1 MRCIWAVCFVFLICL
16 GFGQL
21 SEKDRPFVQSKR
33 RAIVV
38 GIGDYEKLA
47 KLTYPKSD
55 AEKFRNRLIEVLRFE
70 PKEITTLVDKSD
82 KQSIEKSFDAA
93 VHEPSLL
100 SGDLFI
106 VYFSGHGIG
115 TSEGD
120 FLCPVDFD
128 PKKPAET
135 GISINKFIQSIV
147 DAKLRNVLIIA
158 DACRAG
164 EKNTFGSQLVELG
177 RKSNIAVLLGCEPG
191 TKSYESDQ
199 LKSGVFTYF
208 LNRSLEAAK
217 VRRTSGALTS
227 SDIATYLTRVV
238 KEYTEPNYG
247 VAAQVPTSW
256 TDPTKEVILGVF
268 PESIKQGSFLESV
281 KAEWK
286 QLDNKK
292 LGDLCFQLF
301 NKFYEQGK
309 VDESVELLKL
319 IDNLDPENELAR
331 LNLANILHIL
341 GRRGES
347 DRLYRD
353 LSQSKTNYIADLAT
367 LQSTSSLIDSGS
379 RLKAAKRIWMNS
391 DREDEIIWTIWYSLR
406 AFGTMR
412 DLGEMVQIITES
424 RDSDDRVKEVLLA
437 DLSTMQGKTEEAISH
452 FKRALTLPA
461 TKELPT
467 FFVRTTFAELLNNL
481 DRTEELKKVIEEG
494 LNDPDYVNFW
504 KVQASIYLRGINQRD
519 RAVQLAKEA
528 IKDPLMNGLNASV
541 AVRGAGVAC
550 GDLTDD
556 LKKLTEAKPYD
567 WKLKI
572 AYLICKLIKDQKQE
586 EFMTGLGDLRKF
598 VDDDLELAIHSY
610 DLMNEILQDAKE
622 NFDAPAS
629 VTDDLYNLT
638 YRSLTGSIA
647 EFRGRDHIWQ
657 TLAFLGLNV
666 GEGPRTADIFKQS
679 LRRDAVLS
687 SSLMQHWFLLAN
699 SAEDIEQ
706 MRWILS
712 SPNLFPQDR
721 NDIGWDFAMYLL
733 AIGRKDEAEILIPKL
748 PAEISYKTQPIRLA
762 VLAGQRYLNGE
773 KLALEPIAKEKGDR
787 VVHAVAREFAAILY
801 AKANDWDKAGP
812 LLGDSQP
819 GGRILLPAL
828 GAIATR
834 LKVQYL
840 QSQKMFDQANGL
852 IYQASQTSIG
862 QPNLSQLKYSG
873 ADSLKAYEMK
883 MAGKAMWVSD
893 DMFDPKDPTHT
904 QQFDVFGAGSGDI
917 QWSVT
922 PLGAFTGTLQI
933 EKGIKWEFKGQ
944 IDEFGNLTANAKHS
958 GGQAI
963 LIGKLIPRVAIQSM
977 KGPIQQFF
985 SIRLHDH
992 RQILIVVKMKD

>member
-1 MRCIWAVCFVFLICL
+1 LLICL
-16 GFGQL
+16 GFGQI
-21 SEKDRPFVQSKR
+21 SEKDRPFVPSKR
-33 RAIVV
+33 RAVV
-38 GIGDYEKLA
+38 IGIGDYTKLA

-55 AEKFRNRLIEVLRFE
+55 AEKFRSRLVEVLKFDS
-70 PKEITTLVDKSD
+70 KEITMLVEKND
-82 KQSIEKSFDAA
+82 KQSIEASFESA
-93 VHEPSLL
+93 VNDPSLL
-100 SGDLFI
+100 SGDLFV

-128 PKKPAET
+128 PQKPVTT
-135 GISINKFIQSIV
+135 GISIDKLLRSIV
-147 DAKLRNVLIIA
+147 NSKLRNVLIIA

-199 LKSGVFTYF
+199 LSSGVFTYF

-227 SDIATYLTRVV
+227 SDIASYLSRVV
-238 KEYTEPNYG
+238 KEYTEPKYG

-256 TDPTKEVILGVF
+256 TDPTKEVFLGVF

-281 KAEWK
+281 KSEWK

-301 NKFYEQGK
+301 NQFYQQGK

-319 IDNLDPENELAR
+319 IENLDPENELAR
-331 LNLANILHIL
+331 LNLANVLHIL

-347 DRLYRD
+347 DRLYRE

-367 LQSTSSLIDSGS
+367 LQSTSTLIDSGS
-379 RLKAAKRIWMNS
+379 RLKAAKRIWKNS
-391 DREDEIIWTIWYSLR
+391 DRSDEIIWTIWYSLR
-406 AFGTMR
+406 AFGSMR
-412 DLGEMVQIITES
+412 DLGEMVQIMTES
-424 RDSDDRVKEVLLA
+424 RESNDRVTEVLLG
-437 DLSTMQGKTEEAISH
+437 DLSTMQGKTNQAIGH
-452 FKRALTLPA
+452 FKRALTLPP
-461 TKELPT
+461 TKELPN

-481 DRTEELKKVIEEG
+481 DQTDELKKIVEDG
-494 LNDPDYVNFW
+494 LQDPDYLNFW
-504 KVQASIYLRGINQRD
+504 KVQASIYLRSLNERE

-528 IKDPLMNGLNASV
+528 IKDPMMNGLNASA

-550 GDLTDD
+550 GDLSED
-556 LKKLTEAKPYD
+556 LKKLSDTKPYD

-572 AYLICKLIKDQKQE
+572 AYLISKLIKDQKQD
-586 EFMTGLGDLRKF
+586 EFLIAFSDLRKF
-598 VDDDLELAIHSY
+598 VDDDIELAIHSY
-610 DLMNEILQDAKE
+610 DLMNEIFQDAKE

-629 VTDDLYNLT
+629 ISNDLYNLT

-647 EFRGRDHIWQ
+647 DFRGRDHIWQ
-657 TLAFLGLNV
+657 TLAFLGMSV
-666 GEGPRTADIFKQS
+666 GEGPRTADIFKAS
-679 LRRDAVLS
+679 LRKDAVLN

-699 SAEDIEQ
+699 SAEDVEQ

-721 NDIGWDFAMYLL
+721 NDIGWGFAMYLL
-733 AIGRKDEAEILIPKL
+733 ASGRKEEAEKLIPTL
-748 PAEISYKTQPIRLA
+748 AADVSFKTQPIRLA

-773 KLALEPIAKEKGDR
+773 KLALDAIAKDKGDR
-787 VVHAVAREFAAILY
+787 VVHAIAREFAAILY

-812 LLGDSQP
+812 LLGDSSP

-828 GAIATR
+828 GAIAAK

-840 QSQKMFDQANGL
+840 VSQKMNNEANQ
-852 IYQASQTSIG
+852 IVYEAAQTSLG
-862 QPNLSQLKYSG
+862 QPTLSQLKYAG
-873 ADSLKAYEMK
+873 VEGLKSYEVNMV
-883 MAGKAMWVSD
+883 GKAMWVSD
-893 DMFDPKDPTHT
+893 DLFDQKDPTHT
-904 QQFDVFGAGSGDI
+904 LQFDMFGAGNADI
-917 QWSVT
+917 QWNVSA
-922 PLGAFTGTLQI
+922 LGAFTGNLQI

-944 IDEFGNLTANAKHS
+944 IDEFGILTANAKHS
-958 GGQAI
+958 GGQAV

-977 KGPIQQFF
+977 KGTVQQFF
-985 SIRLHDH
+985 SIRLPDH
-992 RQILIVVKMKD
+992 RQILIVVKLKD